1 MKRQK
6 FRAGKPK
13 LSPSLRA
20 CPPHGRCSAAAQP
33 IAPQSIFTVW
43 LDTSRA
49 AQVPGAEVTVWR
61 VRDPVKGDDHA
72 EFDEGVLDAPVVTVQ
87 VRGQVL
93 K

>member
-1 MKRQK
+1 M
-6 FRAGKPK
+6 
-13 LSPSLRA
+13 
-20 CPPHGRCSAAAQP
+20 
-33 IAPQSIFTVW
+33 
-43 LDTSRA
+43 
-49 AQVPGAEVTVWR
+49 PGAEVTVWR